1 MAFSLGRSSLVTGAI
16 DRATIRT
23 AAPFS
28 VVVAEGDPGEGLF
41 LVQAGSLLAT
51 VEVAERVHVVD
62 ELGPGALFGELS
74 SMRPGA
80 RIGAT
85 VTAVRASSLAFLPAQ
100 RIGELMAVSPPFATA
115 IVAALDTQQHR
126 IIQALGAALAA

>member
-1 MAFSLGRSSLVTGAI
+1 
-16 DRATIRT
+16 
-23 AAPFS
+23 
-28 VVVAEGDPGEGLF
+28 
-41 LVQAGSLLAT
+41 
-51 VEVAERVHVVD
+51 
-62 ELGPGALFGELS
+62 
-74 SMRPGA
+74 MRPGA